1 MKKGYITILDIQNDQ
16 THIFQFYLND
26 DASLEEYLSIKG
38 FDINKIYYMVTDTI
52 KLNIQ

>member
-26 DASLEEYLSIKG
+26 NVSLEEYLSNKG
-38 FDINKIYYMVTDTI
+38 FDINKIYYMVSDTI
-52 KLNIQ
+52 NLNIQ